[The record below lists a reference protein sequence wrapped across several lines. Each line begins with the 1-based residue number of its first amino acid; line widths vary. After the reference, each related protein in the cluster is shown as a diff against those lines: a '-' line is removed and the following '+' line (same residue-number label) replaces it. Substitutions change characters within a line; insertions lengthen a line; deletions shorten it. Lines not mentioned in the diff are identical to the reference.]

1 MKGDPA
7 RPENWYQLARRD
19 LEKACRDLAQGDLP
33 YAAIGFQ
40 QAAEK
45 ACKGWLI
52 AHGWRLVKTHD
63 LVFLTGEI
71 RQRGQE
77 IGWFDKSAALLSKEF
92 FEERYVSWDAEPTPS
107 AEELK
112 IVQTEVERLFAI
124 LGVR

>member
-1 MKGDPA
+1 MKGDPGQ
-7 RPENWYQLARRD
+7 PENWYQLARRD
-19 LEKACRDLAQGDLP
+19 LDKAGRDLAQGDLS
-33 YAAIGFQ
+33 YAAITFQ

-45 ACKGWLI
+45 ACKGWLV

-63 LVFLTGEI
+63 LVFLVGEI

-77 IGWFDKSAALLSKEF
+77 IGWFEKSAALLSKEF

-107 AEELK
+107 AEELTSLK
-112 IVQTEVERLFAI
+112 EDVERLFAI